1 MNIFA
6 IRFVHDSD
14 KTFHIGLI
22 SIFLLPTRLGRVVI
36 DPGQSGYS
44 EFTHIN
50 VIVTILT
57 YLTHG
62 SYM

>member
-1 MNIFA
+1 MNVFA
-6 IRFVHDSD
+6 IRFVHDRD
-14 KTFHIGLI
+14 KTLHIGLI
-22 SIFLLPTRLGRVVI
+22 SIFLFPARLGRVVI

-44 EFTHIN
+44 EFTHIH